1 MPCKAEEFSNW
12 DRLFIALE
20 DSHMRQNVLL
30 DSLGQCC
37 GGMVSLRTQ
46 LDKLV
51 KGKGLPGLES
61 VCRLHMEH
69 VRVRLQQDLLKLREE
84 DAQRERNLNATIH
97 HLLRRSHEGTLLL
110 ERLEDS
116 WSRSGTPLG
125 GAGGKIRHQPTQTPG
140 GLGAAYGSGT
150 KPASPLL
157 KAQDMTPLPDTAT
170 VKRALVTIATELQ
183 TVHLQLSRVL
193 EQVGTPRKDR
203 GDI

>member
-12 DRLFIALE
+12 DRLFITLE

-46 LDKLV
+46 FDKLV
-51 KGKGLPGLES
+51 KGKGLPSLES
-61 VCRLHMEH
+61 VCRLHIEQ
-69 VRVRLQQDLLKLREE
+69 VKVRLQQDLLKLREE
-84 DAQRERNLNATIH
+84 EAQRERNLNATMQ
-97 HLLRRSHEGTLLL
+97 HLLRRSHEWNILL

-125 GAGGKIRHQPTQTPG
+125 GVESKSRHQPTQTPG
-140 GLGAAYGSGT
+140 GLGVAYGLGT
-150 KPASPLL
+150 KPTSPLL
-157 KAQDMTPLPDTAT
+157 KEQDMTALPDTAT
-170 VKRALVTIATELQ
+170 VRRALVAIATELQ

-193 EQVGTPRKDR
+193 EQVGTPREDR
-203 GDI
+203 GDT

>member
-51 KGKGLPGLES
+51 KGKGHPGLES

-69 VRVRLQQDLLKLREE
+69 VRVWLQQDLLKLREE
-84 DAQRERNLNATIH
+84 GAQRERNLNATMQ
-97 HLLRRSHEGTLLL
+97 HLLRRSHEWNFRL

-116 WSRSGTPLG
+116 WSRSGTPLR
-125 GAGGKIRHQPTQTPG
+125 GAESKIRHQPTQTPG
-140 GLGAAYGSGT
+140 GLGAASRSGT
-150 KPASPLL
+150 KPASL
-157 KAQDMTPLPDTAT
+157 KEQDMTALPDTAT
-170 VKRALVTIATELQ
+170 VKRALVAIATELQ

-193 EQVGTPRKDR
+193 EQVGTPREDR
-203 GDI
+203 GDT

>member
-51 KGKGLPGLES
+51 KGKSLPVLES

-69 VRVRLQQDLLKLREE
+69 VRVWLQQDLLKLREE
-84 DAQRERNLNATIH
+84 EAQRERNLNATMQ
-97 HLLRRSHEGTLLL
+97 HLLRQSHEGNILL

-125 GAGGKIRHQPTQTPG
+125 GAESKIRHQPTQTPG
-140 GLGAAYGSGT
+140 GLGAKYGSGT

-157 KAQDMTPLPDTAT
+157 KEQDMTALPDTDT

-183 TVHLQLSRVL
+183 TMHLQLSRVL
-193 EQVGTPRKDR
+193 EQVGTQRKDR
-203 GDI
+203 GDT